1 MIAKTSSTWH
11 ILATRISTAQTPSAE
26 QKKLKNKMNKLLLGC
41 IADDFTGASDLANTL
56 SREGM
61 RTTQYIDTP
70 DADALAD
77 CEAAI
82 ISLKS
87 RSIDADYAIRQSLNA
102 LAWLRA
108 QGATQFLFKYCS
120 TFDSTPEGNIGP
132 VAEAL
137 AAELDTAGVV
147 VCPAFPT
154 TGRTVYQGHLFV
166 NDQLLNESGLQ
177 NHPLNPMT
185 DADIR
190 RWLQQQCKNP
200 VGHIAQATVTQG
212 TGAVKN
218 ALTQSA
224 TDNQTLIIVDATAD
238 QDLITIGSACLDA
251 KLITGGSGIALGLPE
266 NFRKQGLLSESGQSF
281 RPQTG
286 PAVILAGSCST
297 ATREQIEHYSGGP
310 KINID
315 IHTLMADKISQA
327 TIINSL
333 PEDDSAALV
342 YSSATPEVVKEL
354 QSEFGTDT
362 VAGKIESF
370 FATLASQLVA
380 RGYKRMVVAG
390 GETSGAVVSALNIN
404 AFDIGAEID
413 PGVPTLST
421 KGDNPIAMAL
431 KSGNFGSG
439 DFFAKAL
446 QQLETA

>member
-1 MIAKTSSTWH
+1 
-11 ILATRISTAQTPSAE
+11 
-26 QKKLKNKMNKLLLGC
+26 MNNLLLGC

-56 SREGM
+56 CREGM

-70 DADALAD
+70 GANTKAD

-82 ISLKS
+82 IALKS
-87 RSIDADYAIRQSLNA
+87 RSIDADEAIHQSLEA
-102 LAWLRA
+102 LAWLRT

-120 TFDSTPEGNIGP
+120 TFDSTRDGNIGP

-137 AAELDTAGVV
+137 AAALDTAGVV

-190 RWLQQQCKNP
+190 RWLQHQCKNK
-200 VGHIAQATVTQG
+200 VGHVAQGAVNNG
-212 TGAVKN
+212 TGAVRQ
-218 ALTQSA
+218 ALDKSVK
-224 TDNQTLIIVDATAD
+224 DKQTLVVVDATTD
-238 QDLITIGSACLDA
+238 KDLITIGSACSDA
-251 KLITGGSGIALGLPE
+251 KLITGGSGIALGLPQ
-266 NFRKQGLLSESGQSF
+266 NFRAKGLLSDAGQSF

-286 PAVILAGSCST
+286 PAIVLAGSCSQ
-297 ATREQIEHYSGGP
+297 ATRQQIEHYSSGP
-310 KINID
+310 KTNINIQQ
-315 IHTLMADKISQA
+315 LMADKISVQSVA
-327 TIINSL
+327 ETL
-333 PEDDSAALV
+333 PDDGSVALI
-342 YSSATPEVVKEL
+342 YSSAAPEEVKQL

-362 VAGKIESF
+362 VAEKIESF
-370 FATLASQLVA
+370 FADLASFLVTS
-380 RGYKRMVVAG
+380 GYKRIVVAG

-404 AFDIGAEID
+404 AFDIGSEID

-421 KGDNPIAMAL
+421 KGEKPIAMAL
-431 KSGNFGSG
+431 KSGNFGAV

-446 QQLETA
+446 LQLQ

>member
-1 MIAKTSSTWH
+1 
-11 ILATRISTAQTPSAE
+11 
-26 QKKLKNKMNKLLLGC
+26 MNNLLLGC

-56 SREGM
+56 CREGM

-70 DADALAD
+70 GANTKAD

-82 ISLKS
+82 IALKS
-87 RSIDADYAIRQSLNA
+87 RSIDADEAIRQSLEA

-120 TFDSTPEGNIGP
+120 TFDSTRDGNIGP

-137 AAELDTAGVV
+137 AAALDTAGVV

-190 RWLQQQCKNP
+190 RWLQHQCKNN
-200 VGHIAQATVTQG
+200 VGHIAQDAVNNG
-212 TGAVKN
+212 TGAVRQ
-218 ALTQSA
+218 ALSQA
-224 TDNQTLIIVDATAD
+224 VTDKQTLVVVDATTD
-238 QDLITIGSACLDA
+238 KDLITIGSACSDA
-251 KLITGGSGIALGLPE
+251 KLITGGSGIALGLPQ
-266 NFRKQGLLSESGQSF
+266 NFRAKGLLSDAGQSF

-286 PAVILAGSCST
+286 PAVVLAGSCSQ
-297 ATREQIEHYSGGP
+297 ATRQQIEHYSSGP
-310 KINID
+310 KTNINIQQ
-315 IHTLMADKISQA
+315 LMADKISVQSVA
-327 TIINSL
+327 ETL
-333 PEDDSAALV
+333 PDDGSVALI
-342 YSSATPEVVKEL
+342 YSSAAPEEVKQL
-354 QSEFGTDT
+354 QLEFGTDT
-362 VAGKIESF
+362 VAEKIESF
-370 FATLASQLVA
+370 FADLASFLVT
-380 RGYKRMVVAG
+380 RGYKRIVVAG

-404 AFDIGAEID
+404 AFDIGSEID

-421 KGDNPIAMAL
+421 KGDKPIAMAL
-431 KSGNFGSG
+431 KSGNFGAV

-446 QQLETA
+446 LQLQKSA